1 MARLRLRPSDPRVLA
16 AALLVSTSLQGCGTS
31 SDPTCRESNDQ
42 ACFES
47 GLVRGKEAC
56 NVEDW
61 GEMGAK
67 YQSGFEDGYAA
78 GKKEVLKLRKINSTY
93 TWSDY
98 AFDVVT
104 DVVIL
109 MLVILGFGRLERCF
123 YRTKE
128 PAATA
133 GAQHVEDP
141 RGHYFSA
148 KGVTKSYEASIQHE
162 NHSR

>member
-1 MARLRLRPSDPRVLA
+1 MALLRPRPSALRVLA
-16 AALLVSTSLQGCGTS
+16 AALLVSTSLQGCGKS

-47 GLVRGKEAC
+47 GLVRGKESC
-56 NVEDW
+56 TVEDW
-61 GEMGAK
+61 GELGVK
-67 YQSGFEDGYAA
+67 YQSGFESGYTA
-78 GKKEVLKLRKINSTY
+78 GKKEVLKLNKINSTY

-98 AFDVVT
+98 AFDLVT

-109 MLVILGFGRLERCF
+109 MLVLLGFGRLERCF

-128 PAATA
+128 PAAA
-133 GAQHVEDP
+133 GTQHVEDP

-162 NHSR
+162 NHPR